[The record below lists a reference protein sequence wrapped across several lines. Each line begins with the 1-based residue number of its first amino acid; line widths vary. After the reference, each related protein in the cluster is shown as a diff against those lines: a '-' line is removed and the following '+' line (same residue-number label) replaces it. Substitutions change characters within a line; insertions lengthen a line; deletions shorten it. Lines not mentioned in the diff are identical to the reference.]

1 MVISQETSA
10 LISSVQ
16 EFSRNKLRHADDLA
30 ILVEL
35 SRLRRQDQVLD
46 DICFLSKFL
55 VNTTTVMQRI
65 GPDGEGYDKLSREF
79 SENLEKANTFVR
91 LLVKEAPE
99 EVKRHFVTT
108 YFALTPVALESLMQL
123 LYDVSWV
130 KNWNI
135 DHPPVKE

>member
-16 EFSRNKLRHADDLA
+16 AFSRNKLRHADDLA

-35 SRLRRQDQVLD
+35 SHLHHRDQVLD

-55 VNTTTVMQRI
+55 INASTVMKRI
-65 GPDGEGYDKLSREF
+65 GRDGEGYDKLSREF

-99 EVKRHFVTT
+99 DVKRHFVSS
-108 YFALTPVALESLMQL
+108 YFGLTPVALESLMQL
-123 LYDVSWV
+123 LYDISWL

-135 DHPPVKE
+135 DHPPVNE

>member
-16 EFSRNKLRHADDLA
+16 AFSRNKLRHADDLA

-35 SRLRRQDQVLD
+35 SRLHHHDQVLD
-46 DICFLSKFL
+46 EVSFLSKFL
-55 VNTTTVMQRI
+55 INTSTVMKRI
-65 GPDGEGYDKLSREF
+65 GRDGEGYDKLSREF

-99 EVKRHFVTT
+99 DVKRHFVST
-108 YFALTPVALESLMQL
+108 YFGLTPVSLESLMQL
-123 LYDVSWV
+123 LYDVSWL

-135 DHPPVKE
+135 DHPPVRE